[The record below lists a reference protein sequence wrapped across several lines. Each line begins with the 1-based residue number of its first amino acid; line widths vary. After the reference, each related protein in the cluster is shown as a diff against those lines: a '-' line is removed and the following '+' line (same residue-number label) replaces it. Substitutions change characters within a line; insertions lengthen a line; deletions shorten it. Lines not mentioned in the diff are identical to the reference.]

1 MKSLKITI
9 EITCMVPNATK
20 LTTDIFGEL
29 YIKNTK
35 ESLLSCPEIHGWHIT
50 SEGDDETTSEYDQ
63 GKLEDFIYKG
73 MPKHTTTI
81 TLGDEKKVHTK
92 HA

>member
-9 EITCMVPNATK
+9 EVTCMVPNSTK
-20 LTTDIFGEL
+20 ISTDIFGEL

-35 ESLLSCPEIHGWHIT
+35 ESLLSCPEIHGWNIT
-50 SEGDDETTSEYDQ
+50 SEGDDETESGYDQ

-73 MPKHTTTI
+73 MPKYTTTI
-81 TLGDEKKVHTK
+81 ILGDEKRVQTK

>member
-1 MKSLKITI
+1 
-9 EITCMVPNATK
+9 MVPNSTK
-20 LTTDIFGEL
+20 ITTDIFGQL

-35 ESLLSCPEIHGWHIT
+35 ESLVSCPEIHGWNIT
-50 SEGDDETTSEYDQ
+50 SEGDSSTTSGYDR

-73 MPKHTTTI
+73 IPKYNTTI
-81 TLGDEKKVHTK
+81 TLGDEKRVHTK

>member
-1 MKSLKITI
+1 MVPDSTKIT
-9 EITCMVPNATK
+9 
-20 LTTDIFGEL
+20 TDTFGEL

-35 ESLLSCPEIHGWHIT
+35 ASLLSCPEIHGWNLIS
-50 SEGDDETTSEYDQ
+50 SEGDDETISEYDQ

-73 MPKHTTTI
+73 IPKYTTTI
-81 TLGDEKKVHTK
+81 ILGDEKRVQTK